1 MMTFWLH
8 FYAPRLP
15 ELILVDAIVVCLIC
29 LECVVF
35 VLQNRNFLMSDYD
48 LYESICE
55 KVSARERQNMTETHS
70 VEDISEIHNALIDR
84 HIRKRDG

>member
-1 MMTFWLH
+1 
-8 FYAPRLP
+8 
-15 ELILVDAIVVCLIC
+15 
-29 LECVVF
+29 
-35 VLQNRNFLMSDYD
+35 MSDYD
-48 LYESICE
+48 LYESVCE